1 MTIPEPTVKLPH
13 FTKVELRFNDFDMLG
28 HLNNAVFFELTDLA
42 KARFMESLMN
52 EVDWRHLN
60 LAVVNIE
67 CNYYAQIFPNDKVG
81 VYTGVQRISQH
92 SFRLEQRV
100 VDLESD
106 KVFAVTFTVFVA
118 FDPVTL
124 QSALLPDTLRQHL
137 EDSMGTR

>member
-1 MTIPEPTVKLPH
+1 MTVPEPTTRYTH
-13 FTKVELRFNDFDMLG
+13 YTDVELRFNDFDMLG

-52 EVDWRHLN
+52 EVDWKHFN

-67 CNYYAQIFPNDKVG
+67 CTYYSQIFSNDKVG
-81 VYTGVQRISQH
+81 VYTGVQSIGKH
-92 SFRLEQRV
+92 SFRLEQRI
-100 VDLESD
+100 VDAVSG

-124 QSALLPDTLRQHL
+124 TSALLPTELRKEL
-137 EDSMGTR
+137 EACKNS